1 MEIKQAAVPIIPSND
16 LDATQA
22 FYERLG
28 FGLTSNYAAHGYRIL
43 HNGAGAS
50 VHLTR
55 TEAGWI
61 PSAMPMASI
70 FTRRTSMSWP
80 RNSAAGRRPARGA
93 CANLACL
100 IRMERWSGSGG
111 PISKIGCGRA

>member
-28 FGLTSNYAAHGYRIL
+28 FGLTSNYTAHGYRIM
-43 HNGAGAS
+43 HNAAGAS

-55 TEAGWI
+55 TEPGWVD
-61 PSAMPMASI
+61 PE
-70 FTRRTSMSWP
+70 
-80 RNSAAGRRPARGA
+80 RNAQGIYLYSEDIEELAAKFGCRAAARPGGRR
-93 CANLACL
+93 
-100 IRMERWSGSGG
+100 E
-111 PISKIGCGRA
+111 IGVSDTNGTLVRVGWPN